1 MATTLKL
8 LLYQEAHTLYSGTC
22 LAAEVKDA
30 YGCII
35 NICTLLSQRYE
46 IIVKEKGK
54 VEKM

>member
-8 LLYQEAHTLYSGTC
+8 LLYHEAHTLNSGTC

-35 NICTLLSQRYE
+35 NIYTLLSQRYE

>member
-8 LLYQEAHTLYSGTC
+8 LLYQEAHTLNSGTS

-35 NICTLLSQRYE
+35 NIYTLLPQRYE

>member
-35 NICTLLSQRYE
+35 NICTLLPQRYE

-54 VEKM
+54 VEKL